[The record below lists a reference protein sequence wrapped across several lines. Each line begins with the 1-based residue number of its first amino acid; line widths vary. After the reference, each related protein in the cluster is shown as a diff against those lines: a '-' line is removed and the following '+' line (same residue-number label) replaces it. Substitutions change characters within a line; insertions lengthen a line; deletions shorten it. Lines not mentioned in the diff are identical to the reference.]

1 MYEHSWPEYLSEELR
16 ASGFQGTVING
27 GVEGYSTSQE
37 LLKLIRD
44 GVNFHPDV
52 VISYSG
58 VNDRGAY
65 SAPGHPMVHS
75 YQKELFANLASADV
89 RSPFMASTIY
99 ALNISFDLKESQI
112 SVNLG
117 PEVKVNPS
125 EQWEKNV
132 RLMREVALLNDAEF
146 LATVQP
152 YRWLKE
158 SEVSSLRDD
167 RKTYA
172 QAVQSLYQEIT
183 PLAERA
189 PFIHDFSQFLE
200 TRRELFKDDGVHLTA
215 AGDKLIASQ
224 VLTVLK
230 TINLWQSQ
238 DG

>member
-1 MYEHSWPEYLSEELR
+1 M
-16 ASGFQGTVING
+16 
-27 GVEGYSTSQE
+27 
-37 LLKLIRD
+37 
-44 GVNFHPDV
+44 
-52 VISYSG
+52 
-58 VNDRGAY
+58 
-65 SAPGHPMVHS
+65 
-75 YQKELFANLASADV
+75 
-89 RSPFMASTIY
+89 
-99 ALNISFDLKESQI
+99 
-112 SVNLG
+112 
-117 PEVKVNPS
+117 
-125 EQWEKNV
+125 

-172 QAVQSLYQEIT
+172 QAVQSWYQEIT

-230 TINLWQSQ
+230 TINLGQSQ